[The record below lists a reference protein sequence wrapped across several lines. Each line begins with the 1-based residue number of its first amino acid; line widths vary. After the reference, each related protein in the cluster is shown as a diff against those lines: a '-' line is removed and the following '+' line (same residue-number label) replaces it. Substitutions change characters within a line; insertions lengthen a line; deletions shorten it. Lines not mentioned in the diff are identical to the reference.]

1 MKVRATKKNG
11 LPIRGER
18 SHGARVEIVD
28 ILACGEEF
36 EAAEEY
42 DGWLYIE
49 GKGWC
54 DAYHTEPVEFN
65 AGGGGG
71 AATRHPGRGPAR
83 CECPKRRRN
92 SCPPRPKSREDSSVA
107 RG

>member
-71 AATRHPGRGPAR
+71 AAAPMLKCHTDAESGAVEIFLHY
-83 CECPKRRRN
+83 EN
-92 SCPPRPKSREDSSVA
+92 
-107 RG
+107 